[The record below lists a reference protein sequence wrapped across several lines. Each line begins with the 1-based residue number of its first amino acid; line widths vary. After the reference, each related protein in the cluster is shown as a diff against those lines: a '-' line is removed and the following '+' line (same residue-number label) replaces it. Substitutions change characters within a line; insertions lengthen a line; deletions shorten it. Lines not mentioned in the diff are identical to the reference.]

1 MTCPAKPSAPMSLV
15 AGLLALSSSAASA
28 EPAASSRL
36 IKCEGP
42 FGRNAGHSDLVKAF
56 GNKNVVEQEIDGAEG
71 QKIKASVLYPDDPKA
86 RLEIVWSDE
95 KARRRPTLIRAADQS
110 AWATTNGIRIG
121 TALAEIEQMNG
132 KPFKLS
138 GFDWDY
144 GGRVTDWQG
153 GTLSKPQ
160 PGGCILGVDFVHP
173 EDFAG
178 GKPGQGD
185 RRRRV
190 PLRQCRY
197 ARGRTVRRDGEH
209 LVPEAL
215 TRAPV
220 PA

>member
-1 MTCPAKPSAPMSLV
+1 MTCPVKARSARMSLV
-15 AGLLALSSSAASA
+15 AGMLALSSSAASA
-28 EPAASSRL
+28 ESAASSRL

-56 GNKNVVEQEIDGAEG
+56 GSKNVVDQEIDGVEG

-95 KARRRPTLIRAADQS
+95 KARRRPTLIRATDQS

-173 EDFAG
+173 EDA
-178 GKPGQGD
+178 PAIHRALQEA
-185 RRRRV
+185 
-190 PLRQCRY
+190 L
-197 ARGRTVRRDGEH
+197 RDGESH
-209 LVPEAL
+209 NASLRIWKPDTTLIRMRSA
-215 TRAPV
+215 
-220 PA
+220 